1 MRPEELQVLRLG
13 PSLSEAS
20 WLTVLRWQTP
30 YRRFLLTAN
39 KAEGKQYTNKRHRHN
54 QHDPDQLI
62 HLTRSGRLKGKRR
75 SRVSLCWKH
84 QASGPCSQW
93 ALHSPAEN
101 QELTDAYIGN
111 ALIRDVRHFCTSLTE
126 TRTAY
131 SWWEPLPRH
140 FNAGPCLLPHKDD
153 ALTVGYTHSSLPPC
167 LHLIKWKNLM
177 DRRGVEK
184 NIFTKWNLNKV
195 KNQTRAHGRKA
206 AKCHVLKTEGSRRHL
221 MFLLPISFKVLP
233 KPQPLGQKWAKSPL
247 TGTMS
252 HRRNNQ
258 AKESQASQLKHRP
271 EDMVTKTCIWGFAF
285 ALWCQYLEQ
294 E

>member
-1 MRPEELQVLRLG
+1 
-13 PSLSEAS
+13 
-20 WLTVLRWQTP
+20 
-30 YRRFLLTAN
+30 
-39 KAEGKQYTNKRHRHN
+39 
-54 QHDPDQLI
+54 
-62 HLTRSGRLKGKRR
+62 
-75 SRVSLCWKH
+75 
-84 QASGPCSQW
+84 
-93 ALHSPAEN
+93 
-101 QELTDAYIGN
+101 
-111 ALIRDVRHFCTSLTE
+111 
-126 TRTAY
+126 
-131 SWWEPLPRH
+131 
-140 FNAGPCLLPHKDD
+140 
-153 ALTVGYTHSSLPPC
+153 
-167 LHLIKWKNLM
+167 M

-195 KNQTRAHGRKA
+195 KNQTRAHGKKA

-285 ALWCQYLEQ
+285 AMWCQVSGAGVKKGERQKEKISCGTNMDSTLQKYEAKPQMKTCFHLALTKKASLCSS
-294 E
+294 